1 VQIVKLKEL
10 CDFEKGA
17 TGLAK
22 AEPGDYPL
30 VTTGAERKSCTTYQ
44 FDAKAVCIPL
54 VSSTG
59 HGHASLKNVHYQ
71 EGKFALGS
79 ILVALT
85 SKDSSR
91 LDIQFLHLYLS
102 QLKDQVLVPLMSGA
116 ANVALSVKKIQNI
129 EIPLPS
135 IERQREIVER
145 FKSIVAEEDEL
156 NSELTH
162 QQTLLKK
169 LRQQILQEAIE
180 GKLTAD
186 WRAKNPYVEPASELL
201 KRIAA
206 EKAQLVKEKKIKAQ
220 KPLPRL
226 TGEEKPFELP
236 QGWEWFFLDEITYMT
251 RGASPRPIVS
261 YFTEGADGVNWIK
274 IGDTKNVKKVIYETH
289 QKITREGAK
298 KSQYVEP
305 GDFIL
310 SNSMSY
316 GKPFIMGIDGYI
328 HDGWF
333 LIKMLGG
340 TDANYF
346 YYLLLSRL
354 VQEQFVE
361 LANGAVVQN
370 IRAEIV
376 KKTKLPVPPYLEQQA
391 IVTKVE
397 KLFALCDQL
406 EVQITQNQR
415 HAKQLMHAVLKEAF
429 SHNRE
434 AEPTVAKSRTG
445 ADTPEV
451 ARA

>member
-1 VQIVKLKEL
+1 MEFVILKTL
-10 CDFEKGA
+10 CEFEKGS

-30 VTTGAERKSCTTYQ
+30 VATGAVRKTCSTYQ
-44 FDAKAVCIPL
+44 FDTRAVCIPL

-85 SKDSSR
+85 SIDANK

-129 EIPLPS
+129 KIPLPS
-135 IERQREIVER
+135 ILRQQEIVER
-145 FKSIVAEEDEL
+145 FKSIDIEEHEL
-156 NSELTH
+156 KTELTH

-169 LRQQILQEAIE
+169 LRQQILQEAIK

-186 WRAKNPYVEPASELL
+186 WRAQNLDVEPAYGLL

-206 EKAQLVKEKKIKAQ
+206 EKAQLVKDKKIKA
-220 KPLPRL
+220 KKSLPLIKD
-226 TGEEKPFELP
+226 EEKPFELP
-236 QGWEWFFLDEITYMT
+236 KGWEWFLLDEITYMT
-251 RGASPRPIVS
+251 RGSSPRPIVS
-261 YFTEGADGVNWIK
+261 YVTTEVDGVNWIK
-274 IGDTKNVKKVIYETH
+274 IGDTKKVKKIIYETQ
-289 QKITREGAK
+289 QKITREGAQ

-340 TDANYF
+340 IDVNYF
-346 YYLLLSRL
+346 YYLLLSSV

-376 KKTKLPVPPYLEQQA
+376 KKTKLPVPPYLEQQV
-391 IVTKVE
+391 IVTKIE
-397 KLFALCDQL
+397 SLFALCEKL
-406 EVQITQNQR
+406 EIQITQNQTYAEQMMR
-415 HAKQLMHAVLKEAF
+415 AVLKEAF
-429 SHNRE
+429 SQNSEVGRSP
-434 AEPTVAKSRTG
+434 AEQKAASH
-445 ADTPEV
+445 A
-451 ARA
+451 